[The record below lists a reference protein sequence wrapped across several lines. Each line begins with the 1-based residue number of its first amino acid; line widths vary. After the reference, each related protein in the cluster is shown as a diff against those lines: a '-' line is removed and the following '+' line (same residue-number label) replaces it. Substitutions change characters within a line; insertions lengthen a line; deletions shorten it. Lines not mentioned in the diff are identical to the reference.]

1 MVNKKYLL
9 LAGFCSALALQP
21 AFAQESNSA
30 SWSGRDMTYR
40 GQSYDALD
48 SAYIPAGRM
57 EQQRQYLDH
66 KYAFPAKPRNMWEL
80 GISAGL
86 TNIFG
91 DVPTKTPFTAAKPL
105 DAMGFGASLR
115 KAIGYAVSLR
125 LQYNYQRASGF
136 DYRGRPASNELPW
149 NDIAEVAG
157 GNVYNNYRFTAHEL
171 TLQVVGAINNIKWH
185 KAQNSASLYGFIG
198 GGLSAWQTKIATS
211 GANTVFDQMDAEDIS
226 ANTNGP
232 AIDKR
237 NELYKDYLKD
247 ADYDYLVKRKRTTG
261 ERGTWNM
268 GDNTVSPVLV
278 GGLGVQFKLGSRVS
292 LQIEDKIT
300 WYGLDELDGTKMDP
314 KRGGGLSGD
323 KDIVNYAS
331 IGLGFNLGNAKK
343 SVAPLWWVNPMDHI
357 YNELADPRHMN
368 LPDPVLPDTDGD
380 GVTDQFDK
388 CPDTPAGVKVDAT
401 GCPLDTDG
409 DGVPD
414 YKDKQL
420 ITPTECQ
427 PVDADGVGKC
437 PCPDPSCFPAGT
449 TSACSNIMAGSISFG
464 NNSAK
469 LNASAQAQLATL
481 AAQMNAN
488 PTCKVVVTGNA
499 GNSKLQQQRSWDR
512 VNAVIEYMS
521 ETQQISRDRFI
532 FQYTGAAG
540 DVNSVMYRSAM
551 AGEEGPSNLPPP
563 HPQLGTKK

>member
-9 LAGFCSALALQP
+9 LAGVCSALALQP

-57 EQQRQYLDH
+57 EQHRQFLDH

-80 GISAGL
+80 GINVGAA
-86 TNIFG
+86 NIFG
-91 DVPTKTPFTAAKPL
+91 DVPSKTPFTAGKFT

-115 KAIGYAVSLR
+115 KAIGYAVSVR
-125 LQYNYQRASGF
+125 LQYNYLTASGY
-136 DYRGRPASNELPW
+136 DYRQRPAANEAPW
-149 NDIAEVAG
+149 NVPG
-157 GNVYNNYRFTAHEL
+157 TVTSGNVYNNYKFNSHEL
-171 TLQVVGAINNIKWH
+171 TLQFVGAINNIKWH
-185 KAQNSASLYGFIG
+185 KAQNTASLYAFAGA
-198 GGLSAWQTKIATS
+198 GLSAWKTRVATGGNIDGVFANMANAT
-211 GANTVFDQMDAEDIS
+211 GA
-226 ANTNGP
+226 TNGDR
-232 AIDKR
+232 IDAR
-237 NELYKDYLKD
+237 NDIYKAYLKD
-247 ADYDYLVKRKRTTG
+247 ADYNYLVNRDNTTG

-268 GDNTVSPVLV
+268 GDNTISPVLV

-300 WYGLDELDGTKMDP
+300 WYGLDRLDATSVDP
-314 KRGGGLSGD
+314 GGMAISSD
-323 KDIVNYAS
+323 KDILNYAS

-343 SVAPLWWVNPMDHI
+343 SVAPLWWVNPMDHV
-357 YNELADPRHMN
+357 YSELADPRHMN

-437 PCPDPSCFPAGT
+437 PDPECCKNMGPV
-449 TSACSNIMAGSISFG
+449 SACSNIMAGSIGFG

-469 LNASAQAQLATL
+469 LNASSQAQLSTL

-512 VNAVIEYMS
+512 VNAVIQYMS

-551 AGEEGPSNLPPP
+551 QGEEGPSNLPPP

>member
-9 LAGFCSALALQP
+9 LAGVCSALALQP

-57 EQQRQYLDH
+57 EQHRQYLDH

-80 GISAGL
+80 GISAGMS
-86 TNIFG
+86 NIFG
-91 DVPTKTPFTAAKPL
+91 DVPSKTPFNAAKPL

-115 KAIGYAVSLR
+115 KAIGYAVSVR
-125 LQYNYQRASGF
+125 LQYNYQSASGY
-136 DYRGRPASNELPW
+136 DYRARAASNEAPW
-149 NDIAEVAG
+149 NTDPNVAG
-157 GNVYNNYRFTAHEL
+157 GNVYNNYKFNAHEL
-171 TLQVVGAINNIKWH
+171 SLQFVGAINNIKWH
-185 KAQNSASLYGFIG
+185 KAQNSASLYGFAG
-198 GGLSAWQTKIATS
+198 LGLSAWRTRVATS
-211 GANTVFDQMDAEDIS
+211 GANAIFDQMDAYGNDGDGIK
-226 ANTNGP
+226 AKN
-232 AIDKR
+232 D
-237 NELYKDYLKD
+237 LYKAYLKD
-247 ADYDYLVKRKRTTG
+247 ADYDYLVERGATTG
-261 ERGTWNM
+261 ERGAWNM
-268 GDNTVSPVLV
+268 GDNTISPVIV
-278 GGLGVQFKLGSRVS
+278 GGLGVQFKLGKRVS

-300 WYGLDELDGTKMDP
+300 WYGLDNLDGTSRDP
-314 KRGGGLSGD
+314 GGMARSGD
-323 KDIVNYAS
+323 KDVVNYAS
-331 IGLGFNLGNAKK
+331 VGLGFNLGNAKK
-343 SVAPLWWVNPMDHI
+343 SVAPLWWVNPMDHV
-357 YNELADPRHMN
+357 YSELADPRHMN

-449 TSACSNIMAGSISFG
+449 GNACSNIMAGSISFA

-469 LNASAQAQLATL
+469 INATSQAQLATL

-512 VNAVIEYMS
+512 VNSVIEYMS

-540 DVNSVMYRSAM
+540 DVNSVMYRAAM
-551 AGEEGPSNLPPP
+551 TGEEGPSNLPPP

>member
-9 LAGFCSALALQP
+9 LAGVCSALALQP

-57 EQQRQYLDH
+57 EQHRQFLDH

-86 TNIFG
+86 ANIFG
-91 DVPTKTPFTAAKPL
+91 DVPSKTPFNAAKPL

-115 KAIGYAVSLR
+115 KAIGYAVSVR
-125 LQYNYQRASGF
+125 LQYNYLAASGY
-136 DYRGRPASNELPW
+136 DYRERAAGNEGPW
-149 NDIAEVAG
+149 KNIAALNG
-157 GNVYNNYRFTAHEL
+157 TNVYNNYKFNSHEL
-171 TLQVVGAINNIKWH
+171 SLQFVGAINNIKWH
-185 KAQNSASLYGFIG
+185 KAQNSASLYGFVG
-198 GGLSAWQTKIATS
+198 AGLSAWKTRVAT
-211 GANTVFDQMDAEDIS
+211 ANIQSTFDRMNQVSINGNSNKDQINQRNDI
-226 ANTNGP
+226 
-232 AIDKR
+232 
-237 NELYKDYLKD
+237 YKEYLKN
-247 ADYDYLVKRKRTTG
+247 ADYDYLVSRKNTTG

-268 GDNTVSPVLV
+268 GDNTISPVLV

-300 WYGLDELDGTKMDP
+300 WYGLDRIDATSMDP
-314 KRGGGLSGD
+314 NPGGGLSSD
-323 KDIVNYAS
+323 KDILNYAS

-343 SVAPLWWVNPMDHI
+343 SVAPLWWVNPMDHV
-357 YNELADPRHMN
+357 YSELADPRHMN

-420 ITPTECQ
+420 ITPSECQ

-437 PCPDPSCFPAGT
+437 PDPECCKNAGPV
-449 TSACSNIMAGSISFG
+449 SACSNIMAGSIGFG

-469 LNASAQAQLATL
+469 LNPSAQAQLATL

-551 AGEEGPSNLPPP
+551 QGEEGPSNLPPP